1 MVGENSGDGF
11 ADSHGRAGND
21 DHFAGKICGEAHAEL
36 LVFRQRQV
44 KDGVQSNDAPGGR
57 D

>member
-21 DHFAGKICGEAHAEL
+21 DHFAGKICGEAHAEI